1 MLKFASRFTIVC
13 GLFALCTQSVQAE
26 KYVTRAYHVPA
37 RIQPVV
43 VAPGVPVLQRPVVLT
58 NYYAPVPVVV
68 HRPVVVTPAPV
79 VVPAAAVPAAVV
91 VPRRRAIH
99 ETVRVKPNRTVVR
112 VREYAPLAIFPTSK
126 QVVIQRETPRGVIT
140 RQRGR

>member
-1 MLKFASRFTIVC
+1 MLKFASRFTLVC
-13 GLFALCTQSVQAE
+13 GLFALCTQPVQAE

-37 RIQPVV
+37 RVQPVV
-43 VAPGVPVLQRPVVLT
+43 VAPAYPVLQRPVVLT

-68 HRPVVVTPAPV
+68 HRPVVVAPV
-79 VVPAAAVPAAVV
+79 PVVVPAAVV

-99 ETVRVKPNRTVVR
+99 ETVRIQPNRTVVR